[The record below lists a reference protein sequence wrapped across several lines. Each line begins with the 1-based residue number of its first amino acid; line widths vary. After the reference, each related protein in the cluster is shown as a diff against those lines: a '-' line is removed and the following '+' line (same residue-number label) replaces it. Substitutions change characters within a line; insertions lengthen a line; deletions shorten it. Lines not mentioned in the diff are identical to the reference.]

1 MLRSLLERHDALTKE
16 NESLREQVQRLKA
29 DSVEASNSMIEGLKG
44 DMAIAKKQ
52 LAKADERIDALNTQ
66 LVEAAEVIQGKTQAE
81 EQLRLRIRLLLQQ
94 FGQHVEQSI
103 AQTPPSQP
111 QPQQAQAAPALPVEV
126 EQSVPGPP
134 QLPCDDGAATDEYSS
149 SSSSDETEHA
159 DGRPLPAASEL

>member
-1 MLRSLLERHDALTKE
+1 MLRSLLERHDAVTKE
-16 NESLREQVQRLKA
+16 NASLREQVQRLKA
-29 DSVEASNSMIEGLKG
+29 DSVEASNSMIEGLKS
-44 DMAIAKKQ
+44 DMAVAKKE
-52 LAKADERIDALNTQ
+52 LVKADERIDALNMQ
-66 LVEAAEVIQGKTQAE
+66 LVEAAEIIAGKTQAE

-111 QPQQAQAAPALPVEV
+111 QSQQALALPVEA
-126 EQSVPGPP
+126 EQSAPGP

-149 SSSSDETEHA
+149 SSSSDESEHV

>member
-111 QPQQAQAAPALPVEV
+111 QQAQAAPALPVEA

>member
-1 MLRSLLERHDALTKE
+1 
-16 NESLREQVQRLKA
+16 
-29 DSVEASNSMIEGLKG
+29 
-44 DMAIAKKQ
+44 MAIAKKQ

-111 QPQQAQAAPALPVEV
+111 QQAQAAPALPVEA
-126 EQSVPGPP
+126 EQSVPGPPP